1 VLGRGAS
8 AATRDEQ
15 CDSGVVKHEGLDLGS
30 QLQLRSSSHAMPV
43 LIAIDRA
50 GDDQVAIVF
59 AVTREFLA
67 RKNVRCKVNVTSRK
81 VSDDLHQRR
90 SSIFL
95 GSR

>member
-1 VLGRGAS
+1 MRGSTS
-8 AATRDEQ
+8 A
-15 CDSGVVKHEGLDLGS
+15 L
-30 QLQLRSSSHAMPV
+30 QLQLRSTSHAMPV

-50 GDDQVAIVF
+50 GDDRAAIIF
-59 AVTREFLA
+59 DVTREFLA

-81 VSDDLHQRR
+81 VSDNLHQRR